1 MKVTAGGTMPIES
14 VSGELSSIAV
24 IPSASAVTSETS
36 KWELASLDDVRSSAR
51 LRSGEGTN

>member
-1 MKVTAGGTMPIES
+1 MPIES